1 MLRASRQRTER
12 QVSRYFR
19 EQNINTRIPAVTEQ
33 AVVNMSAAAR
43 ATWMEKN
50 KEQRTRQQHISSFV
64 DAQPRQRR
72 QRERNVVEEQ
82 GPNKRQ
88 QLLTG
93 MGWQRV
99 EQSSDS
105 EPGSSSTMTASTA
118 RKEMDGTQK
127 KATKEKTNLITDYM
141 ATADQYRSAITPKRI
156 RDGGLQV
163 EEATA
168 QVLARLSGDI
178 RVSMADLIACAR
190 ETPAD
195 ANQTARRVDTADSM
209 PDSLAEEVQG
219 RKCLIRCGR
228 HIIEHVC
235 VDVWFGAESERWE
248 VGCLPRSL
256 YEQERLAE
264 GWPEDKMQYLRFSD
278 AWMRTR
284 RWRRLCRKRKLEQ
297 RQEYER
303 RLHTSEQPTD
313 GGQAKRR
320 RMAGRNTIRNFL
332 GAKGRRK
339 KRRKKRK

>member
-1 MLRASRQRTER
+1 MVA
-12 QVSRYFR
+12 
-19 EQNINTRIPAVTEQ
+19 
-33 AVVNMSAAAR
+33 
-43 ATWMEKN
+43 
-50 KEQRTRQQHISSFV
+50 
-64 DAQPRQRR
+64 
-72 QRERNVVEEQ
+72 
-82 GPNKRQ
+82 
-88 QLLTG
+88 
-93 MGWQRV
+93 
-99 EQSSDS
+99 
-105 EPGSSSTMTASTA
+105 
-118 RKEMDGTQK
+118 
-127 KATKEKTNLITDYM
+127 
-141 ATADQYRSAITPKRI
+141 
-156 RDGGLQV
+156 
-163 EEATA
+163 
-168 QVLARLSGDI
+168 LARLSGDI

-320 RMAGRNTIRNFL
+320 RTAGRNTIRNFL

-339 KRRKKRK
+339 KRGGGRK

>member
-1 MLRASRQRTER
+1 
-12 QVSRYFR
+12 
-19 EQNINTRIPAVTEQ
+19 
-33 AVVNMSAAAR
+33 
-43 ATWMEKN
+43 
-50 KEQRTRQQHISSFV
+50 
-64 DAQPRQRR
+64 
-72 QRERNVVEEQ
+72 
-82 GPNKRQ
+82 
-88 QLLTG
+88 
-93 MGWQRV
+93 
-99 EQSSDS
+99 
-105 EPGSSSTMTASTA
+105 
-118 RKEMDGTQK
+118 MDGTQK

-248 VGCLPRSL
+248 VGCLPRGL
-256 YEQERLAE
+256 ITPRQ
-264 GWPEDKMQYLRFSD
+264 KM
-278 AWMRTR
+278 
-284 RWRRLCRKRKLEQ
+284 
-297 RQEYER
+297 
-303 RLHTSEQPTD
+303 
-313 GGQAKRR
+313 
-320 RMAGRNTIRNFL
+320 
-332 GAKGRRK
+332 
-339 KRRKKRK
+339 